1 MNGWPVFEI
10 SEEKQAFMNIES
22 DGEEPGQAMG
32 VDNLEDLKQTAPKEE
47 EEEFQIS
54 TANAGG
60 KWKNDLD
67 VEFSDEEEDE
77 EKPAEKL
84 QPKGPVISSGNF
96 VVKENNMPSY
106 VRKNSNIAAEF
117 AAAGLFKEAMEKLET
132 QIGVKKGDT
141 FSKQFADLYIAS
153 QMFYSTMSFV
163 PTHTQYLTPPHNP
176 NIPLVA
182 NNLKAAEKKL
192 NQAYNKTTQGSFEE
206 AIQIFRDILISI
218 PLLSLNSKSDVVNA
232 EKLVK
237 ICTEYIVS
245 LSCDAEKTKAVS
257 CFNPRPSLND
267 NWNWPV
273 SWLCQTFTQS
283 IENLLFELLWL
294 LLSKRRTSFWHH
306 TLPSD
311 S

>member
-1 MNGWPVFEI
+1 MSGWPVFEI

-22 DGEEPGQAMG
+22 DGEEQGQAMG
-32 VDNLEDLKQTAPKEE
+32 VDNLEDLKQTAAKDE

-60 KWKNDLD
+60 KWKDDLD
-67 VEFSDEEEDE
+67 VEFSDEDE
-77 EKPAEKL
+77 EEAKPADK
-84 QPKGPVISSGNF
+84 QASKAPTISSGNF

-117 AAAGLFKEAMEKLET
+117 AATGLFKEAMEKLET
-132 QIGVKKGDT
+132 QVGVKRHET

-163 PTHTQYLTPPHNP
+163 PTHAQYLTTAHNP
-176 NIPLVA
+176 SLPLVA

-218 PLLSLNSKSDVVNA
+218 PLLSLNSKADVANA

-237 ICTEYIVS
+237 ICTEYIVA
-245 LSCDAEKTKAVS
+245 LSCDSEKSKAVVS
-257 CFNPRPSLND
+257 SDLRRNLNG
-267 NWNWPV
+267 NWNWPA
-273 SWLCQTFTQS
+273 SWRCQTCT
-283 IENLLFELLWL
+283 
-294 LLSKRRTSFWHH
+294 
-306 TLPSD
+306 PSTAN
-311 S
+311 